1 MASRHP
7 VAYPSASPDAIEFFR
22 EHGDLVVEDALEPGD
37 LEELEAPAK
46 RTVIKWEKGARDT
59 VLGVEPAAHLHPLLE
74 ERAHDPRLPESD
86 RRALLYSYQPAG
98 HRHAREY
105 IRIDPERGIEIG
117 PPGGAA
123 EPGA

>member
-7 VAYPSASPDAIEFFR
+7 VAYPTASPDAIESFR
-22 EHGDLVVEDALEPGD
+22 EHGYLVVEAAAEPRD
-37 LEELEAPAK
+37 LEELVRLELPAGS
-46 RTVIKWEKGARDT
+46 V
-59 VLGVEPAAHLHPLLE
+59 VFLGSLLVH
-74 ERAHDPRLPESD
+74 RSSPNRSESD